1 MINILLVDDEKIII
15 KAMNKLFGRYG
26 ECTSVESGNRA
37 IDTFHASLHGNKSFD
52 LIILDISLEDKSG
65 LDVLKE
71 IRDMEKE
78 KNISENK
85 RVKIVMATGN
95 RELKTVKECIAHGC
109 DNYILKPL
117 KPNFVE
123 EVLGQF
129 GFTRIEKTD
138 QQKDV
143 EK

>member
-1 MINILLVDDEKIII
+1 MDDEKIII

-26 ECTSVESGNRA
+26 ECTSVESGDLA

-71 IRDMEKE
+71 FRDMEKE
-78 KNISENK
+78 KNIAK
-85 RVKIVMATGN
+85 KDRVKIVMATGN
-95 RELKTVKECIAHGC
+95 RELKTVKACIAHGC

-117 KPNFVE
+117 KPDIVE
-123 EVLGQF
+123 EMLGNF
-129 GFTRIEKTD
+129 GFTRIEKTEQESND
-138 QQKDV
+138 A
-143 EK
+143 EKGTE